1 MPAPLA
7 THQEPIPG
15 YRLIER
21 LGRGGFGEVWKVEAP
36 GGLMK
41 AIKFV
46 FGDLNDSD
54 DENIRAAEQE
64 KKAMERVKTI
74 RHPYI
79 LSLERYDIIDGQLM
93 IVMEL
98 ADCNLW
104 DRFRECRGLGMVG
117 VPREELLRYMEEAA
131 EALDL
136 MNDKYHIQHLDV
148 KPQNLFLVSK
158 HIKVADFG
166 LAKMFEGCRGTITG
180 GVTPVYA
187 GPETF
192 EGYVSR
198 FTDQYSLAIVFQ
210 ELLTGTRPFNGSN
223 TKQLV
228 MQHLNGVPD
237 LDALPAAD
245 RPHIARSL
253 AKKPDERWPSCT
265 ELIRALRHSTA
276 IDKAPT
282 PPRTPMPAA
291 PRPTVAELGAT
302 RNLAELGNPRPR
314 PALSQVTPSRGPA
327 SRTPHPHNTTGR
339 LGSTQLVTPQAANA
353 NTFQNGP
360 PQNLTITLQR
370 PIVVQTA
377 KMNSLGLAPPAR
389 EENGVILP
397 ALIVGIGHSGML
409 AIRVMKRMIR
419 ERFGPEPL
427 PHIRFLA
434 IDTDP
439 ESASLAVSGK
449 FAGDPL
455 SVTEIV
461 TARLN
466 RSTHYLQRDGIPPVE
481 QWLPP
486 GILYKLPRDPAAA
499 SGVRAYGRLAL
510 VDNYRMISQRI
521 RSEIET
527 FLSDEPIDKATSR
540 TGLGMASNRARAYVI
555 AGTAGGTG
563 GGMFLDM
570 AYIIKNEFRQIGYV
584 RPETVGV
591 LIVPPADR
599 TVAKGHALANTFGAL
614 TELHHFHQGRSR
626 YTVRFDNAEPSI
638 TDGDGPFS
646 RCGLVQSGNRNTPT
660 EQSKTAGLIAR
671 TLYLDL
677 FTTTGRTID
686 SIRKEAFD
694 LNREGV
700 SVVQSTGVY
709 RINWPRTELLTTSTR
724 SFAQRLIQRWTA
736 KDASHLREPIQTW
749 LDDQW
754 QKRNLELEV
763 VVGGFEKAIKDAL
776 REEPERVFQAFVDPL
791 RQRTPGAGRF
801 DAEAAIAV
809 LEQILNVV
817 GKPEHESDKV
827 GTLKAVLDRRGKT
840 LATEAE
846 GHLSAMAVSFIEQPQ
861 YRMPGTEE
869 VLSQIT
875 ERLKRTI
882 DGLTGVRTG
891 LVREVWDTYSR
902 IFPVIG
908 NLSGGL
914 GMIGTRKA
922 TVTSELFDLFQ
933 SYPTKRLKL
942 LVLDATLAIYR
953 SLLSSV
959 PEYTREVG
967 MCRARLVEISQSFT
981 PTEKPIPFHSG
992 PGRMILPQGVEGVDG
1007 AADQF
1012 LASLSSKEILDFDSG
1027 LQQEIAKRF
1036 RSLVNVCVKP
1046 EYAPSFATLL
1056 MTQSHA
1062 FLDMRLERSDPAAVL
1077 FRSRDV
1083 GPGTDKMLI
1092 QAFEGAAPDL
1102 TSVSGKPQ
1110 MEATILACPLGPNG
1124 DRFRDLVEA
1133 TLPGIGFIPAVLSDD
1148 IAFIREYPLLP
1159 LNEVPQLAG
1168 HAREAYAAQLAAENS
1183 PHTRTD
1189 ITWPSVGTP

>member
-1 MPAPLA
+1 MGQWETTMSGYDVIGDVHGHAVQLRGLLA
-7 THQEPIPG
+7 KLG
-15 YRLIER
+15 YTDVD
-21 LGRGGFGEVWKVEAP
+21 GVWKHPSRTAVFVGDLIDRGDHQLEVVAIVRAMVEAGAARIVLGNHEFNAVAWATPDPDHP
-36 GGLMK
+36 G
-41 AIKFV
+41 KFLRSHNEKNREQHHEFLEQV
-46 FGDLNDSD
+46 GEGSD
-54 DENIRAAEQE
+54 RHRA
-64 KKAMERVKTI
+64 
-74 RHPYI
+74 
-79 LSLERYDIIDGQLM
+79 IIDWFMTIPLWLDLDGLRVVHACWDPRS
-93 IVMEL
+93 IARLDGLVSPSNTLTPEL
-98 ADCNLW
+98 VVASSRSGTVAFKAVETLLKGPEIPVDPHYLDKGGHERCCA
-104 DRFRECRGLGMVG
+104 RFRWWL
-117 VPREELLRYMEEAA
+117 PDATTLRAGA
-131 EALDL
+131 E
-136 MNDKYHIQHLDV
+136 
-148 KPQNLFLVSK
+148 
-158 HIKVADFG
+158 
-166 LAKMFEGCRGTITG
+166 
-180 GVTPVYA
+180 
-187 GPETF
+187 
-192 EGYVSR
+192 
-198 FTDQYSLAIVFQ
+198 
-210 ELLTGTRPFNGSN
+210 
-223 TKQLV
+223 
-228 MQHLNGVPD
+228 
-237 LDALPAAD
+237 
-245 RPHIARSL
+245 
-253 AKKPDERWPSCT
+253 
-265 ELIRALRHSTA
+265 
-276 IDKAPT
+276 
-282 PPRTPMPAA
+282 
-291 PRPTVAELGAT
+291 
-302 RNLAELGNPRPR
+302 
-314 PALSQVTPSRGPA
+314 
-327 SRTPHPHNTTGR
+327 
-339 LGSTQLVTPQAANA
+339 
-353 NTFQNGP
+353 
-360 PQNLTITLQR
+360 
-370 PIVVQTA
+370 
-377 KMNSLGLAPPAR
+377 
-389 EENGVILP
+389 
-397 ALIVGIGHSGML
+397 
-409 AIRVMKRMIR
+409 
-419 ERFGPEPL
+419 
-427 PHIRFLA
+427 
-434 IDTDP
+434 
-439 ESASLAVSGK
+439 
-449 FAGDPL
+449 
-455 SVTEIV
+455 
-461 TARLN
+461 
-466 RSTHYLQRDGIPPVE
+466 IPP
-481 QWLPP
+481 
-486 GILYKLPRDPAAA
+486 DTMT
-499 SGVRAYGRLAL
+499 
-510 VDNYRMISQRI
+510 VDGEPYPV
-521 RSEIET
+521 
-527 FLSDEPIDKATSR
+527 LSDEPIDKAVSR
-540 TGLGMASNRARAYVI
+540 MGLGMASNRARAYVI

-563 GGMFLDM
+563 GGMFLDL

-591 LIVPPADR
+591 LLVPAADR
-599 TVAKGHALANTFGAL
+599 TVAKGQALANTFGAL

-626 YTVRFDNAEPSI
+626 YTVRFDNAEPTI

-677 FTTTGRTID
+677 FTTAGRTID

-694 LNREGV
+694 LNREGI

-709 RINWPRTELLTTSTR
+709 RINWPRDELLTISTR

-736 KDASHLREPIQTW
+736 KDAAHLREPIQTW
-749 LDDQW
+749 LNDQW

-763 VVGGFEKAIKDAL
+763 VVGEFEKAIKDAL
-776 REEPERVFQAFVDPL
+776 REDPDRVFHAFVDPL
-791 RQRTPGAGRF
+791 RQRTPGAARF

-840 LATEAE
+840 LAAEAE

-967 MCRARLVEISQSFT
+967 MCRARLMEISQSFA
-981 PTEKPIPFHSG
+981 PTEKAIPFHSG

-1007 AADQF
+1007 AADLF

-1046 EYAPSFATLL
+1046 EYAPLFATLL

-1062 FLDMRLERSDPAAVL
+1062 FLDIRLERSDPAAVH

-1092 QAFEGAAPDL
+1092 QAFEGAAPDV
-1102 TSVSGKPQ
+1102 TSVSGKAQ

-1168 HAREAYAAQLAAENS
+1168 HAREAYAAQLAAESS

-1189 ITWPSVGTP
+1189 IAWPSVGTP

>member
-291 PRPTVAELGAT
+291 PRPPV
-302 RNLAELGNPRPR
+302 AELGNPRPR

-397 ALIVGIGHSGML
+397 ALIVGLGHSGML

-499 SGVRAYGRLAL
+499 SGIRAYGRLAL

-563 GGMFLDM
+563 GGMFLDL

-591 LIVPPADR
+591 LLVPPADR
-599 TVAKGHALANTFGAL
+599 TVAKGQALANTFGAL

-933 SYPTKRLKL
+933 TYPDKRLKL

-1036 RSLVNVCVKP
+1036 RSLVNVCVKL

-1110 MEATILACPLGPNG
+1110 MEATILACPLGPDG

-1168 HAREAYAAQLAAENS
+1168 HAREAYAAQLATENS

>member
-136 MNDKYHIQHLDV
+136 MNDKYRIQHLDV
-148 KPQNLFLVSK
+148 KPQNLFLVSN
-158 HIKVADFG
+158 HVKVADFG
-166 LAKMFEGCRGTITG
+166 LAKMFDGYRGTITG

-237 LDALPAAD
+237 LDALPPAD

-276 IDKAPT
+276 TDKTPT

-291 PRPTVAELGAT
+291 PRPPVAELGH
-302 RNLAELGNPRPR
+302 PRPR
-314 PALSQVTPSRGPA
+314 PVVSQVTPIRGPA

-353 NTFQNGP
+353 NTLPNGP

-370 PIVVQTA
+370 PVVVQTA
-377 KMNSLGLAPPAR
+377 KMNSLGLAPPVR

-397 ALIVGIGHSGML
+397 ALIVGLGHSGML
-409 AIRVMKRMIR
+409 AIRVLKRMIR

-439 ESASLAVSGK
+439 ESASLAGSGK

-455 SVTEIV
+455 SATEIV

-527 FLSDEPIDKATSR
+527 FLSDEPIDKAVSR
-540 TGLGMASNRARAYVI
+540 TGLGMASNRARAYVV

-563 GGMFLDM
+563 GGMFLDL

-591 LIVPPADR
+591 LLVPPADR
-599 TVAKGHALANTFGAL
+599 TVAKGQSLANTFGAL

-646 RCGLVQSGNRNTPT
+646 RCGLVQCGNRDTPT

-709 RINWPRTELLTTSTR
+709 RINWPRTELLATSTR

-776 REEPERVFQAFVDPL
+776 REEPDRVFHAFVDPL
-791 RQRTPGAGRF
+791 RQRTPGAARF
-801 DAEAAIAV
+801 DAEAAVAV

-967 MCRARLVEISQSFT
+967 MCRARLVEISQSFA